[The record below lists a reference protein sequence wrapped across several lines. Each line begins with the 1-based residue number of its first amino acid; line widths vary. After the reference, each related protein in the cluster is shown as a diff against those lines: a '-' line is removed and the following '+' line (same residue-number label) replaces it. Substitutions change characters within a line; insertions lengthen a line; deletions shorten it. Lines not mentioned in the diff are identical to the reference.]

1 MQRVHDKYSYVSH
14 HDKLPLEI
22 DGKSKKRMQPL
33 KKE

>member
-1 MQRVHDKYSYVSH
+1 MRSIHDKYSYVSNQ
-14 HDKLPLEI
+14 DKLPLEI